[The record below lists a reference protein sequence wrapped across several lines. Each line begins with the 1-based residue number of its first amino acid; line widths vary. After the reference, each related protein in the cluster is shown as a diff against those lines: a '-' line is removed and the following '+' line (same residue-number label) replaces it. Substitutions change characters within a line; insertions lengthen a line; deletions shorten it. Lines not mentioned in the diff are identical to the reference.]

1 MLYLRIWG
9 QQDDNKGSLYYLPSP
24 GARITPGID
33 RYLVGAALYSSALPT
48 ICKVPI
54 TPHFSHIFK
63 HQAEHPSPT
72 KLHLIHNGDFQ
83 AQITFPVLLS
93 LLSSPLAPMSFLS
106 TYDCEES
113 AEITGSAQTVC
124 CMGSIYFIIQPLLS
138 LSIQLSTGVPSCPL
152 LQNLGSLSTQTKT
165 DASNCCLLPTAH

>member
-1 MLYLRIWG
+1 VLP
-9 QQDDNKGSLYYLPSP
+9 PSP
-24 GARITPGID
+24 VLKYYPGSKRICED
-33 RYLVGAALYSSALPT
+33 AALYPGVSFQHRQSPYNST
-48 ICKVPI
+48 
-54 TPHFSHIFK
+54 FSHIFK